1 MSDYATIE
9 CTWMENDSQ
18 ETSINFNAEF
28 MELDGI
34 SKKYFLKDVIWELQ
48 QIYDK
53 TNIFE
58 NLQKTEAKKP

>member
-18 ETSINFNAEF
+18 ETSINFNPEF
-28 MELDGI
+28 MKLDGI